1 MPDFGPPPQIL
12 AVTEIDPTT
21 GNATVICRGRLV
33 ADYRDDFHD
42 EVRRLIPASK
52 RIVLDFSEV
61 THMDSS
67 GLGTV
72 VRLLCRGQVR
82 RLRPAAGQPQ
92 HRHPQNPQR
101 HEPAVLLHRRLNFGD
116 RLLNPHLHSPG
127 AAQRYAVIPLTGSPP
142 AALAGCQATPPQ
154 FRA

>member
-72 VRLLCRGQVR
+72 VRLYV
-82 RLRPAAGQPQ
+82 AA
-92 HRHPQNPQR
+92 R
-101 HEPAVLLHRRLNFGD
+101 
-116 RLLNPHLHSPG
+116 S
-127 AAQRYAVIPLTGSPP
+127 
-142 AALAGCQATPPQ
+142 AGCDLQLVNLSTGIRKILSVTNLLS
-154 FRA
+154 FFTVV